1 MRADR
6 RGGAGRADGAAD
18 DPSAGAMLGRA
29 TGRCDGSEDM
39 RTLLAGRRAPVW
51 LEAQAPL
58 AEWYGTA
65 LGQSILDE
73 LEGVLAGR
81 LRDVFGYQGLQVGNP
96 APERD
101 LLAGAGLHRRL
112 RLDAVGRDHPSTD
125 VQADVTA
132 LPVATG
138 TMKAVLFFHTLDFCA
153 HPHQALR
160 EADRVLTDDGQLLI
174 VGFSPFGLFGLR
186 RAATF
191 GARREP
197 WNGHFWSRGRVAE
210 WLSVLDY
217 RVLGA
222 EPLFVRPP
230 VNAERMLRRLAGL
243 ERLRPWA
250 AGGLYVIRARKQT
263 VPMTLIRRPWLRA
276 RAGAAV
282 GARGLA
288 SAGVARAAG
297 PRAGVVEL
305 AAVRDAYRR
314 P

>member
-1 MRADR
+1 
-6 RGGAGRADGAAD
+6 
-18 DPSAGAMLGRA
+18 
-29 TGRCDGSEDM
+29 M
-39 RTLLAGRRAPVW
+39 RTLLTGRRAPPAW

-58 AEWYGTA
+58 GEWYGSP

-73 LEGVLAGR
+73 LEGVLADR
-81 LRDVFGYQGLQVGNP
+81 LRDVFGYQGLQIGNL

-112 RLDAVGRDHPSTD
+112 RLDAPGRSHPSTH
-125 VQADVTA
+125 VQADVA
-132 LPVATG
+132 SLPVATG
-138 TMKAVLFFHTLDFCA
+138 TMKAVLFFHALDFCA

-186 RAATF
+186 RALTL
-191 GARREP
+191 GPRREP
-197 WNGHFWSRGRVAE
+197 WNGRFWSRRRVAE

-230 VNAERMLRRLAGL
+230 VNAERVLRRLAGL

-250 AGGLYVIRARKQT
+250 GAACGLYVIRARKQT

-276 RAGAAV
+276 RAGVAV

-288 SAGVARAAG
+288 SAGVARVEALAD
-297 PRAGVVEL
+297 PRDGLPRGERRRARVIEL
-305 AAVRDAYRR
+305 DDVRGSGRR

>member
-1 MRADR
+1 M
-6 RGGAGRADGAAD
+6 
-18 DPSAGAMLGRA
+18 
-29 TGRCDGSEDM
+29 T
-39 RTLLAGRRAPVW
+39 GRRAPVW
-51 LEAQAPL
+51 LEAQSPL
-58 AEWYGTA
+58 AEWYGSP

-73 LEGVLAGR
+73 LEALLESR
-81 LRDVFGYQGLQVGNP
+81 LRGVFGYQGLQVGNL

-112 RLDAVGRDHPSTD
+112 RVDAPGRPHPSTD
-125 VQADVTA
+125 LNADVSA
-132 LPVATG
+132 LPVAAG
-138 TMKAVLFFHTLDFCA
+138 TMKAVLFFHTLDFCE

-186 RAATF
+186 RAASL
-191 GARREP
+191 GRRRREP
-197 WNGHFWSRGRVAE
+197 WSGRFWSRRRVSE

-217 RVLGA
+217 RVLAA

-230 VNAERMLRRLAGL
+230 VNAERVLARLAGL

-250 AGGLYVIRARKQT
+250 GAASGLWVVRAKKQT
-263 VPMTLIRRPWLRA
+263 VPMTLIRNHHWL

-288 SAGVARAAG
+288 SAGVARTPAPERVPVRARVG
-297 PRAGVVEL
+297 EVDAVRAGT
-305 AAVRDAYRR
+305 RR
-314 P
+314 R